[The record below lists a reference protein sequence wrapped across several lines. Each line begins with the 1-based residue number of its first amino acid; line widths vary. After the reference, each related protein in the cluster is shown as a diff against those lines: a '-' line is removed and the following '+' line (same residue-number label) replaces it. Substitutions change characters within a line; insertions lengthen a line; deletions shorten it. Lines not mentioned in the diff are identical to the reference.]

1 VTTLLDDTEVLPV
14 PPVASSRRPRPAAVL
29 PWLIP
34 AALLVAG
41 LLKTGTPARA
51 VALYAAYLA
60 FAVVLPGTLVHR
72 ALRGTRG
79 NLPEDLGLGTATGF
93 VVLLTGWALA
103 AATSLQAL
111 LPGWPALVVVL
122 FLAVPRLRRHWRIAP
137 ADLRPLPVLW
147 SWIVAGALVLV
158 ILAAYTTWR
167 SNPLPPTTAAY
178 YQDLL
183 YHLALVHEMTRS
195 MPFQVPQLAGDL
207 LRYHYL
213 SDADIAVGSMVTGIA
228 PATVL
233 LRLWLVPVAA
243 TTVLVSAALAR
254 QVSGKWWAGA
264 IGGAASVAVLPVSLG
279 TAVTAMG
286 GGSISILSP
295 SETYSLPLV
304 GLLIT
309 ILVDVLRGRPIGWAW
324 AMVFPLAV
332 ACAGAKT
339 SSLPPVVAGLL
350 LAGLVVVLRYRDRL
364 RATLIVSGTVLAAM
378 LVGARL
384 FAGGGAGTTSLQPL
398 QILYW
403 FAPYRNTI
411 GSRDV
416 IDSSLELPAGVA
428 HASTAGAIF
437 IAGVVVWW
445 LLMQAPRLLGL
456 AALGTGGARTDPAAW
471 LLAGVVSSAVA
482 AAFLLWHP
490 SASQMYFFIGAIP
503 FGSVLTAWLL
513 ADRARGPRAVLAGL
527 AAGLLAGALWF
538 AADPKPKAPRHTIA
552 AWSWELVRPVLIT
565 AVVAAAVA
573 GLALLVWRRRTG
585 RTAWKAVPVAL
596 VAAVLA
602 AGLTTNLRNT
612 AKDVYVTTF
621 RPLPKPPAAQAV
633 TRDEMVAALWLDKH
647 AGKDDIVATNV
658 HCLQMVWKVC
668 DARAFWVAG
677 LGGRR
682 TLIESWGY
690 SDQAVAADGVNG
702 LRYSRQPPPY
712 PDRFAVNQRA
722 FAQGDAADVAEL
734 RTKYHVR
741 WLFGDSRAV
750 GGVSP
755 ALAGVATLRYT
766 SGPVTVY
773 ELAP

>member
-1 VTTLLDDTEVLPV
+1 VTTLLDETEVLSAPPVV
-14 PPVASSRRPRPAAVL
+14 PPRRLGAALV

-41 LLKTGTPARA
+41 LLQTGTPVRA
-51 VALYAAYLA
+51 VALYASYLVL
-60 FAVVLPGTLVHR
+60 AVVLPGTLVHR
-72 ALRGTRG
+72 AMRGSRG

-93 VVLLTGWALA
+93 VVLLLGWALA

-111 LPGWPALVVVL
+111 LPGWPLLVLVL

-137 ADLRPLPVLW
+137 ADRRPLPPLW

-158 ILAAYTTWR
+158 ILAAYVTWR
-167 SNPLPPTTAAY
+167 TNPLPPATAAY

-195 MPFQVPQLAGDL
+195 MPFQVPQVAGDL

-264 IGGAASVAVLPVSLG
+264 IGGAAAVAVLPVSLG

-304 GLLIT
+304 GLLLT
-309 ILVDVLRGRPIGWAW
+309 IVVDVLRGRPPGRAW
-324 AMVFPLAV
+324 AMVFPLAL
-332 ACAGAKT
+332 ACAGAKS

-350 LAGLVVVLRYRDRL
+350 LAGLVVVLRHRDRL
-364 RATLIVSGTVLAAM
+364 RATLILFGTVLAAM
-378 LVGARL
+378 LAGVKL
-384 FAGGGAGTTSLQPL
+384 FAGGGAGTTALQPL

-403 FAPYRNTI
+403 FAPYRDTV
-411 GSRDV
+411 GSRDI
-416 IDSSLELPAGVA
+416 IDGSLALPAGIA
-428 HASTAGAIF
+428 HASAAGAIF
-437 IAGVVVWW
+437 IAGVVLWW
-445 LLMQAPRLLGL
+445 LLMQAPRLIGL

-527 AAGLLAGALWF
+527 AFGVLAGVVWF

-552 AWSWELVRPVLIT
+552 AWTWELVRPVLVT
-565 AVVAAAVA
+565 AVVAAVVA
-573 GLALLVWRRRTG
+573 GVVLLAWRKATG
-585 RTAWKAVPVAL
+585 RTAWRAVPVAL
-596 VAAVLA
+596 LAAILG
-602 AGLTTNLRNT
+602 AGLTTNVRNT
-612 AKDVYVTTF
+612 GKDVYVAAF
-621 RPLPKPPAAQAV
+621 RPQSKPAANRAV
-633 TRDEMVAALWLDKH
+633 TRAEMVAALWLDKH

-658 HCLQMVWKVC
+658 HCAQMVSAVC

-690 SDQAVAADGVNG
+690 SDQAVANDGVNG
-702 LRYSRQPPPY
+702 LRYTRQPAPY
-712 PDRFAVNQRA
+712 PDRFALNQRA

-734 RTKYHVR
+734 RSEYHVR
-741 WLFGDSRAV
+741 WLFADSRAA

-755 ALAGVATLRYT
+755 ALARVATLRYT
-766 SGPVTVY
+766 SGPVTIY